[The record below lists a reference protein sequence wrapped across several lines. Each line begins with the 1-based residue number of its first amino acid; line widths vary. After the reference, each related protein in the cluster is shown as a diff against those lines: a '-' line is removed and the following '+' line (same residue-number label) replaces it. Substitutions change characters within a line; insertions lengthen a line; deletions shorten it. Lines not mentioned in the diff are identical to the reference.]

1 MTCGWSFWP
10 VKLPSWVNIVRW
22 QAVILSPANKARK
35 IHTSFFPNS
44 WGGSRWPL
52 KSLKSKLSI
61 GISDE
66 IKVATIKFD
75 DVSQQT
81 MAKKVAKKCAACSG
95 FFFLLYKHVAFL
107 FFPFCHHHYGCK
119 LSSRLQVAFMQWFH
133 WKPIIWWKT
142 CDKNNLHRYLQT
154 SSKLT
159 I

>member
-10 VKLPSWVNIVRW
+10 VKLPSWVNIVWW

-35 IHTSFFPNS
+35 IHTSFFPSS

-52 KSLKSKLSI
+52 KSLKLKLSI

-75 DVSQQT
+75 DVSQEM

-107 FFPFCHHHYGCK
+107 FSPFCHHHCGCK
-119 LSSRLQVAFMQWFH
+119 LSSRLWVASTLKKILDMWWFH
-133 WKPIIWWKT
+133 RKPKIWWKT
-142 CDKNNLHRYLQT
+142 CDKNNLHRYL
-154 SSKLT
+154 
-159 I
+159 